1 MRGLLLAL
9 TLMIASAAC
18 AADTDDPNREA
29 VVRPPP
35 SPQAWIHVDVVQTA
49 CCYDEG
55 STDVLEITDRD
66 GFRMAELAFANKEP
80 LGEDEFVGR
89 FEPVAVDLGPH
100 TVMVWQEDCGGGCRL
115 DEGGDNSFLI
125 ESAEGPHRRD
135 LCAITLDVGPGDT
148 LVEARWSPFVGCQ
161 SIEVVDGT

>member
-1 MRGLLLAL
+1 MRGLVLAL

-125 ESAEGPHRRD
+125 ESAGNDSGIGKSAEDIAAAPYRPD
-135 LCAITLDVGPGDT
+135 I
-148 LVEARWSPFVGCQ
+148 EAADILKPAKRWVKA
-161 SIEVVDGT
+161 